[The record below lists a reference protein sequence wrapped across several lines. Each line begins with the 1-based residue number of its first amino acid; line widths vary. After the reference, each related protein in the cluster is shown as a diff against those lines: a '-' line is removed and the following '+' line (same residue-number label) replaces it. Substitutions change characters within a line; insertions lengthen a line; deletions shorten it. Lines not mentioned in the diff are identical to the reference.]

1 MTDYTSYIRNR
12 ITELRLQKDI
22 PEYQMSID
30 LGQNKNYIQSISSGK
45 SLPSM
50 TVFLNIC
57 DYFGITP
64 MQFFDGA
71 EKYPQLVGMALE
83 EIRDFDKEDLL
94 LLLNLFQRLRED
106 KGYHK
111 AKDM

>member
-1 MTDYTSYIRNR
+1 
-12 ITELRLQKDI
+12 
-22 PEYQMSID
+22 
-30 LGQNKNYIQSISSGK
+30 
-45 SLPSM
+45 
-50 TVFLNIC
+50 
-57 DYFGITP
+57 